1 MSDGWLG
8 GVGGGGGHGGGIY
21 SLSHQLCRVLL
32 AQCFVPTDAGAPL
45 EPVPAAATVPRK
57 SVAYK
62 KTRTQT
68 DPFLRRP
75 PRIQLDSV
83 LIVLVVAFARHV
95 MHVQKQSLETVWAE
109 TTRWSPL
116 APTPAPSF
124 FREVL
129 FYTVFLSL
137 QVQRTAMLSMSYHG
151 HSMLFSLSSMT
162 NKYII
167 HGRNLKSLLN
177 RNKQTN
183 KQTNNNRVGSAS
195 NELPGKLLPP

>member
-1 MSDGWLG
+1 
-8 GVGGGGGHGGGIY
+8 
-21 SLSHQLCRVLL
+21 
-32 AQCFVPTDAGAPL
+32 
-45 EPVPAAATVPRK
+45 
-57 SVAYK
+57 
-62 KTRTQT
+62 
-68 DPFLRRP
+68 
-75 PRIQLDSV
+75 
-83 LIVLVVAFARHV
+83 

-116 APTPAPSF
+116 APTPAPSC

-137 QVQRTAMLSMSYHG
+137 QEQRTAMLSMSYHG

-177 RNKQTN
+177 RNKQTTIESDPPATSFLAN
-183 KQTNNNRVGSAS
+183 CCHRDDARGRVHFGRCTHVKGRRSTLCEASPAGQRDGTRKESA
-195 NELPGKLLPP
+195 